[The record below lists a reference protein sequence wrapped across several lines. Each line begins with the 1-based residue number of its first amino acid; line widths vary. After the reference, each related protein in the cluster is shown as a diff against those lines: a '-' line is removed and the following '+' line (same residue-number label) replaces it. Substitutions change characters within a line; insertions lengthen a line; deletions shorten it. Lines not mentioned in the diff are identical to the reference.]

1 MVDAILFAAHMAV
14 GREIVGVVVVGV
26 GRVPRMEAQLQP
38 LKLKLKKVRPT
49 PSGPTVPCSPAQSTG
64 PSQRCKVDRDPCG
77 FHVALNGLDSQS
89 QTTILDQ
96 PSRPK
101 IGSRFP
107 IFFLLSGLRS
117 SVPHCHLCGRHYRRN
132 CPPPPSLSL
141 PPDHD
146 PTGRALLRPPSPPPA
161 PHLSGKSAPFLG
173 RPQPPALGHRQARRQ
188 VSVSV
193 LIGMS
198 KSPRT
203 PRAKSLPISPI
214 PVRM

>member
-64 PSQRCKVDRDPCG
+64 PSQRCKVDRDPCD

-107 IFFLLSGLRS
+107 FFFLLSGLRS

-132 CPPPPSLSL
+132 CPPPPSLS
-141 PPDHD
+141 PPTTTQLGE
-146 PTGRALLRPPSPPPA
+146 PYSAPPPLRRPP
-161 PHLSGKSAPFLG
+161 
-173 RPQPPALGHRQARRQ
+173 
-188 VSVSV
+188 
-193 LIGMS
+193 IC
-198 KSPRT
+198 
-203 PRAKSLPISPI
+203 RAKAPLFLVAHNHRPSAI
-214 PVRM
+214 VRLGDKCRSRS

>member
-64 PSQRCKVDRDPCG
+64 PSQRCKVDQDPCD

-107 IFFLLSGLRS
+107 IFFFSPVSGLRS
-117 SVPHCHLCGRHYRRN
+117 PIVTCAVGITVEIAPS
-132 CPPPPSLSL
+132 SLSL
-141 PPDHD
+141 SPPATTQLGE
-146 PTGRALLRPPSPPPA
+146 PYSAPPSPPPA

>member
-14 GREIVGVVVVGV
+14 EREIVGVVGV

-49 PSGPTVPCSPAQSTG
+49 PSGPTVPCSPARSTG
-64 PSQRCKVDRDPCG
+64 PSQRCKVDRDPCD

-117 SVPHCHLCGRHYRRN
+117 SVPIVTCAVGITVEIAPLL
-132 CPPPPSLSL
+132 PLSL
-141 PPDHD
+141 PADHD

-173 RPQPPALGHRQARRQ
+173 RP
-188 VSVSV
+188 
-193 LIGMS
+193 
-198 KSPRT
+198 
-203 PRAKSLPISPI
+203 
-214 PVRM
+214 